1 MAETGAG
8 PGQGLVLADSL
19 PLRWRSADPDTVAAE
34 MLRHHDNNEEVLR
47 VIAALEETP
56 AELGEDHQPI
66 AQEMA
71 RLDVKLN
78 LLLGLVGQ
86 LLLVHFPLPPR
97 RLVRLSPF
105 GLEWTAD
112 RGPQPGETGTI
123 EIWLSARCPKPLV
136 FAARAESAADLDPT
150 CSYAARFAPLAEP
163 LRDRL
168 EKIIFRHHRRSV
180 ALTRRRTQGSE

>member
-1 MAETGAG
+1 MAEIGAG
-8 PGQGLVLADSL
+8 PGQGLVLVDSL
-19 PLRWRSADPDTVAAE
+19 PLRWGPADPDTVAAE
-34 MLRHHDNNEEVLR
+34 VLRHHDHNEEVLR

-56 AELGEDHQPI
+56 AELGEEHQPL

-78 LLLGLVGQ
+78 VLLGLVGQ

-97 RLVRLSPF
+97 RAVRLSPF
-105 GLEWTAD
+105 GVEWAAD
-112 RGPQPGETGTI
+112 CGPQPGETGTI
-123 EIWLSARCPKPLV
+123 ELWLSSRCPKPLV
-136 FAARAESAADLDPT
+136 LAARAESAADVDLA
-150 CSYAARFAPLAEP
+150 CRYAARFTLLTES

-180 ALTRRRTQGSE
+180 ALTRRRTQSSE